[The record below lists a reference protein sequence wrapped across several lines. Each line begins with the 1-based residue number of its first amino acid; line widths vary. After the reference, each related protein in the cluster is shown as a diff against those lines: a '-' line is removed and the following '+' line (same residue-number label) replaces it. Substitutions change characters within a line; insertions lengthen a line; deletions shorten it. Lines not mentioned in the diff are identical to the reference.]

1 MSLTEKFLFGVV
13 TLIWFGAVAMFA
25 KMYFSKLGDIMH
37 QRLDK
42 WRATR
47 ALYAI
52 EIEFDAA
59 GANDDGKKVI
69 LQVGQNA
76 LALWYKT
83 PGVRSVKIIASS
95 NSRV

>member
-1 MSLTEKFLFGVV
+1 MSLTEKFLFAVV

-25 KMYFSKLGDIMH
+25 KMYFSKLGDVVH

-52 EIEFDAA
+52 EIEFEPT
-59 GANDDGKKVI
+59 GANDEGRKMIV
-69 LQVGQNA
+69 QVGKNA

-83 PGVRSVKIIASS
+83 PGVRTVKIVAST
-95 NSRV
+95 NSKV

>member
-1 MSLTEKFLFGVV
+1 MSLTEKFLFAVV

-42 WRATR
+42 WRSTR

-52 EIEFDAA
+52 EIEFVAT
-59 GANDDGKKVI
+59 GANDEGRKMIV
-69 LQVGQNA
+69 QVGQNA

-83 PGVRSVKIIASS
+83 PGVRSVTIIASS
-95 NSRV
+95 NSKV